1 MLGEPTHFADCME
14 SNRLLISNV
23 PAECSGK
30 DLTQW
35 LEGLGYTVNSVSL
48 VRDKISGSSPSF
60 AHVELS
66 DRRYLKEAIRAL
78 NGRPLRGR
86 KVSVGALA
94 F

>member
-1 MLGEPTHFADCME
+1 MK
-14 SNRLLISNV
+14 SNRLLLSNV

-35 LEGLGYTVNSVSL
+35 LEGLGYPVHSINL
-48 VRDKISGSSPSF
+48 IRDKISGSSPSF

-66 DRRYLKEAIRAL
+66 DRRYLGEAIRAL

-86 KVSVGALA
+86 RVSVGALA